1 MKHAVTS
8 AFAHFSTYSSTI
20 IPSSVRSNLWPP
32 KEAPSHAPCDVGIVT
47 QRIG

>member
-1 MKHAVTS
+1 MKLQK
-8 AFAHFSTYSSTI
+8 STI
-20 IPSSVRSNLWPP
+20 IPSSVRSNLRPP